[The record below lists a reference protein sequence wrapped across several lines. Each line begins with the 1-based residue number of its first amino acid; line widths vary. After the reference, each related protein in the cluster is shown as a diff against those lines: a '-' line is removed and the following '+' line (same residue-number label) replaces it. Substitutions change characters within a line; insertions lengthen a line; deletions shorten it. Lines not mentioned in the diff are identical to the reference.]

1 MLTQIW
7 TATDIIFCHFRP
19 SFALLLH
26 YWPWKLKFGK
36 NVKKPWRYYPFTHVH
51 HNSRSYDVW
60 SLRYKV
66 QTTELF
72 VILGHF
78 HLLALL
84 TTQKIKILK
93 KIKKKTP
100 GDIII
105 LHLCPTND
113 DHMMSVSWDIENNII
128 FCHFR
133 LFLTLYLPNNLEN
146 HNFEKNE
153 KKTAAGIIILNMS
166 IINENHMMYHPWDM
180 EHDRLI
186 FLSFWTI
193 FCPFTPPPTS

>member
-93 KIKKKTP
+93 KIKKKNTWRYYHFT
-100 GDIII
+100 
-105 LHLCPTND
+105 L
-113 DHMMSVSWDIENNII
+113 VSYKWWSYDV
-128 FCHFR
+128 C
-133 LFLTLYLPNNLEN
+133 FLRYREQ
-146 HNFEKNE
+146 HN
-153 KKTAAGIIILNMS
+153 
-166 IINENHMMYHPWDM
+166 
-180 EHDRLI
+180 
-186 FLSFWTI
+186 FLSFQVI
-193 FCPFTPPPTS
+193 FDLVPP